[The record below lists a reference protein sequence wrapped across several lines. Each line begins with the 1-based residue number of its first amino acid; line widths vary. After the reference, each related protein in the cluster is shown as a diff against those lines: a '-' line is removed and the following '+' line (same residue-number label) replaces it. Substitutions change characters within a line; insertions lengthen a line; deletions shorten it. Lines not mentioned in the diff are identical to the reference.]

1 MLDRT
6 YEKCVYQKRSNCAYL
21 KNSVHE
27 LFKVCT
33 KQAIHNTYKS
43 YWVETTLYSCRR
55 PKVLLLKRNTSFPCS
70 RVEDP
75 QHLQYLSFKRGDRQ
89 VRQGNGL
96 HQHRTSHRFAT
107 LDSINYLNTQ
117 PTLFTEARFQ
127 YSTCSD

>member
-1 MLDRT
+1 M
-6 YEKCVYQKRSNCAYL
+6 SYL
-21 KNSVHE
+21 KFVQNKQFIT
-27 LFKVCT
+27 LRKVT
-33 KQAIHNTYKS
+33 GWKQRYTAN
-43 YWVETTLYSCRR
+43 CRR

-117 PTLFTEARFQ
+117 PTLFTEA
-127 YSTCSD
+127 